1 MFYRVEVCVDVSAV
15 NTFFSGFDFEFL
27 HFGAQ
32 GQGHLD
38 RYTGKRFIII

>member
-27 HFGAQ
+27 HFGAW
-32 GQGHLD
+32 GHLN
-38 RYTGKRFIII
+38 RYTGKLIIII